1 MTKNHPNLSVIVP
14 IYNEEPNLKELFRRL
29 LAVLEKQGRTFEMIF
44 VNDGSTDGSLK
55 ILLEFFEKHPK
66 IVRVI
71 DFNGNYGQHNAL
83 IAAFEASKGDVV
95 VTLDADLQ
103 NPPEEIPKLL
113 EKIDEGY
120 DYVGSYR
127 HERDDTLFRKWASWL
142 NNRLRKFMTNIE
154 MKDQG
159 CMLRAFHRTIVKAIV
174 QCGEWST
181 FLPALAYKFSA
192 RHTEVKVAHAARFK
206 GTSKYGIYRLLR
218 LNFDLITGFTLMPLQ
233 MFTVFGFSISGL
245 SGLLVA
251 YMLIRRLFVGP
262 EAEGLF
268 TLFAILFFLVSV
280 AITGIGLI
288 GEYVGRMYQ
297 AVQRRPRYLI
307 NKIWEKMDE

>member
-95 VTLDADLQ
+95 LIGCDLQ
-103 NPPEEIPKLL
+103 NPQKNPKLL

-120 DYVGSYR
+120 DY
-127 HERDDTLFRKWASWL
+127 
-142 NNRLRKFMTNIE
+142 
-154 MKDQG
+154 
-159 CMLRAFHRTIVKAIV
+159 
-174 QCGEWST
+174 
-181 FLPALAYKFSA
+181 
-192 RHTEVKVAHAARFK
+192 
-206 GTSKYGIYRLLR
+206 
-218 LNFDLITGFTLMPLQ
+218 
-233 MFTVFGFSISGL
+233 
-245 SGLLVA
+245 LVA
-251 YMLIRRLFVGP
+251 T
-262 EAEGLF
+262 A
-268 TLFAILFFLVSV
+268 
-280 AITGIGLI
+280 
-288 GEYVGRMYQ
+288 
-297 AVQRRPRYLI
+297 
-307 NKIWEKMDE
+307 